1 MGCAGSI
8 VVRLGGKFCPLLLLS
23 LALAGAQNKVPPDL
37 PLTQWLNGPNR
48 TDFPWKVGFR
58 EPWLTFQQRHTV
70 QVHAD
75 FRQRDLRKR
84 GISLDDLHFILKIA
98 PENKDWLPEQAYS
111 HAEIKPEYGDELSSI
126 ATFYARPGKYKVALI
141 AFDSKNRS
149 GNVWH
154 SNLTVPAVKDDPLPD
169 TDRNLPIV
177 QFLPQATTPR
187 SPRGFGIHRV
197 VFDSSAFG
205 AGTLNLPVS
214 NNQPIQLDVLVNLS
228 LSDATNFRDHQAPD
242 WLYQANADTL
252 LQIANVVSQIGLKDG
267 CVRLTAI
274 DVLRQETFVDQADA
288 LSVDWDKLAR
298 QVKELQ
304 RIKIAARVL
313 ANQKDTGDIFASLVE
328 KLVDGSPCP
337 SAAPA
342 PLHVVA
348 VVGDAFLF
356 PPNAARRVL
365 RIRNEGRAYYF
376 KLMPIGAGNWDQLE
390 AMLKPMHPTHFEFAN
405 SVRFRRA
412 LAAFIDQLQTISQG
426 PHPGSAPPP

>member
-8 VVRLGGKFCPLLLLS
+8 VVRLGGMFCFLLFLS
-23 LALAGAQNKVPPDL
+23 LALASDETRVPPDI
-37 PLTQWLNGPNR
+37 PLAEWLRGPNR
-48 TDFPWKVGFR
+48 SDFPWKVGFR

-70 QVHAD
+70 QVRAD
-75 FRQRDLRKR
+75 FRQRDLRKHN
-84 GISLDDLHFILKIA
+84 ISLDDLHFILKIA
-98 PENKDWLPEQAYS
+98 SENQDWLPEQAYT

-141 AFDSKNRS
+141 AYDSKNRN

-187 SPRGFGIHRV
+187 SPHGFGIHRV

-205 AGTLNLPVS
+205 AGKLNLPVS

-228 LSDATNFRDHQAPD
+228 LSDASNFRDHQAPD

-252 LQIANVVSQIGLKDG
+252 LQIGNVISQVDLKNG

-274 DVLRQETFVDQADA
+274 DVLRQETFVERADA
-288 LSVDWDKLAR
+288 ATMDWDKLAR
-298 QVKELQ
+298 QVKDLQ
-304 RIKIAARVL
+304 RIKIAAKVL
-313 ANQKDTGDIFASLVE
+313 SNQKNTGDVFASLVE
-328 KLVDGSPCP
+328 ELVDGPVCQ
-337 SAAPA
+337 SAGPA
-342 PLHVVA
+342 ALHVVA

-356 PPNAARRVL
+356 PSNAPRRVL
-365 RIRNEGRAYYF
+365 HVRNESRAYYF

-412 LAAFIDQLQTISQG
+412 LAAFIDQLKTISQ
-426 PHPGSAPPP
+426 PAQPDSATHP